1 MVPPAT
7 GIIHQVNIEYL
18 SEVISENDG
27 LLYPDSVFGTDSH
40 TSDRVGQYVNDVK
53 ENLIK
58 IGFEDV
64 STFTGRLKD

>member
-1 MVPPAT
+1 MYKRQDL
-7 GIIHQVNIEYL
+7 GGRIITI
-18 SEVISENDG
+18 
-27 LLYPDSVFGTDSH
+27 GTDSH

-64 STFTGRLKD
+64 STLSLIHI

>member
-1 MVPPAT
+1 MHS
-7 GIIHQVNIEYL
+7 GIHRVDAVEGR
-18 SEVISENDG
+18 VRRNDAG
-27 LLYPDSVFGTDSH
+27 LEQLGQAVDLEDAA
-40 TSDRVGQYVNDVK
+40 SDRVGQYVNDVK